1 MQNMQTNLAKSIQKK
16 KIIAYHMQIMSY
28 IRRPVIAYIAVYNS
42 KPVVTQELYRS
53 SRQWTENNLVVVFF
67 KK

>member
-16 KIIAYHMQIMSY
+16 NIIAYHMQILSY
-28 IRRPVIAYIAVYNS
+28 IGRPVIAYIALYNS
-42 KPVVTQELYRS
+42 KPVATQELYRS
-53 SRQWTENNLVVVFF
+53 WRQKFALARRRFF